1 MPGPATSC
9 NCIGFS
15 LAFGGVGHSAWSL
28 LGTAAGSL
36 HPLQAIPRSYTAT
49 EVVGV
54 LQRSGSS
61 TTVWMSQQALLAEV
75 QSLRRDL
82 AELSLR
88 VLALESRDLGDPAE
102 SAGRSAPAS
111 PLVINYTGGGAALP
125 LPPFPSGSQATPS
138 SPPCSTWQSPS
149 STNSPPAVLTDAERR
164 RIAEEAGRF
173 LRQALA
179 GELRGTSGRERVRL
193 SSRVYLLLRDFQGNV
208 YPTARVFRSWAAIQP
223 LVKPHGYCGDS
234 VFIGWPSLWEAKV
247 CCEAAG
253 HTWPPDE
260 RV

>member
-1 MPGPATSC
+1 MQA
-9 NCIGFS
+9 
-15 LAFGGVGHSAWSL
+15 V
-28 LGTAAGSL
+28 LGS
-36 HPLQAIPRSYTAT
+36 HPSS
-49 EVVGV
+49 EVVGF
-54 LQRSGSS
+54 LQRIGVA
-61 TTVWMSQQALLAEV
+61 TEVWMSQQALLAEV

-88 VLALESRDLGDPAE
+88 VLALESRDIPEAAE
-102 SAGRSAPAS
+102 SIGRSAPAS

-125 LPPFPSGSQATPS
+125 LPPFPSGSQAAPL

-149 STNSPPAVLTDAERR
+149 STHSAPAVLTDAERR

-173 LRQALA
+173 LSRALA
-179 GELRGTSGRERVRL
+179 GDLRGSSGRERVRL
-193 SSRVYLLLRDFQGNV
+193 SSRVYLLLRDIQGNV
-208 YPTARVFRSWAAIQP
+208 YPTARVFRSWASIQP
-223 LVKPHGYCGDS
+223 LVRPHGHCGDS

-260 RV
+260 RA

>member
-1 MPGPATSC
+1 M
-9 NCIGFS
+9 
-15 LAFGGVGHSAWSL
+15 
-28 LGTAAGSL
+28 
-36 HPLQAIPRSYTAT
+36 HPLQAVPRSFTAT

-54 LQRSGSS
+54 LQRSG
-61 TTVWMSQQALLAEV
+61 TAATVWMSQQALLAEV

-88 VLALESRDLGDPAE
+88 VLALESRDLGEPAE

-173 LRQALA
+173 LRPWQVSCEALA
-179 GELRGTSGRERVRL
+179 AGSESGFHPGSTCCSVTSRETSILRLECSGL
-193 SSRVYLLLRDFQGNV
+193 GLPFNH
-208 YPTARVFRSWAAIQP
+208 W
-223 LVKPHGYCGDS
+223 
-234 VFIGWPSLWEAKV
+234 
-247 CCEAAG
+247 
-253 HTWPPDE
+253 
-260 RV
+260 